1 MSMDRERLRN
11 IANPMLDSL
20 VALYGFLRSYFFT
33 GLILVVPMVVTIY
46 VMLWIFTY
54 ADGILGNA
62 LREALGYSIPGVGL
76 ISTGLV
82 LVFAGMLA
90 QNIIGSRLLKWID
103 FSLESLPVV
112 RSLYIGVK
120 QVSDVLFQ
128 KQQGEF
134 QRVVMVE
141 YPKEDSWVLGFVTG
155 DFSGSTASPPLP
167 SLMVCVFVPTT
178 PNPTSGFLLILEKRK
193 IRDTNLGIEE
203 AMKMIISGGLVRPGN
218 LSGTAVALPA
228 AEDFTIPH

>member
-1 MSMDRERLRN
+1 MDRERLRN
-11 IANPMLDSL
+11 VTIPILDGMW
-20 VALYGFLRSYFFT
+20 ALYGFCRSYFFT
-33 GLILVVPMVVTIY
+33 GLILVVPMVVTIF
-46 VMLWIFTY
+46 VVFWIFNY

-76 ISTGLV
+76 ISTGLI
-82 LVFAGMLA
+82 LVFAGMFA
-90 QNIIGSRLLKWID
+90 QNVIGSRLLKWMD

-155 DFSGSTASPPLP
+155 DFSGTIASPALP
-167 SLMVCVFVPTT
+167 PQMVCVFVPTT
-178 PNPTSGFLLILEKRK
+178 PNPTSGFLLMLEKRK
-193 IRDTNLGIEE
+193 IRDTGLGIEE
-203 AMKMIISGGLVRPGN
+203 AMKMIISGGLVRPGT
-218 LSGTAVALPA
+218 LSGTAVQHPVE
-228 AEDFTIPH
+228 EDFTIPH